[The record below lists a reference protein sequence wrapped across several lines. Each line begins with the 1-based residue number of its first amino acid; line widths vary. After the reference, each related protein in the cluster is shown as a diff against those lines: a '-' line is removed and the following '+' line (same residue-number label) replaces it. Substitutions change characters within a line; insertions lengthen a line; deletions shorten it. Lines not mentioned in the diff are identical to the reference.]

1 MKFGFTGTRAGMTE
15 KQHRACISIFESFGG
30 KEIHHGDCIGSD
42 YDIHQAFIYRPIDI
56 VVHPPIV
63 DKFRAYS
70 GRRVTTTAP
79 GRTVVHNAIEF
90 RRPKSYFARNR
101 DIVEETDALIAAPL
115 TEEEK
120 GGTWYTINY
129 ARQLKRRIFIVL
141 PNGTFV
147 EENGI

>member
-15 KQHRACISIFESFGG
+15 KQHRACIFIFESFDG

-70 GRRVTTTAP
+70 GGRVTTTAP
-79 GRTVVHNAIEF
+79 GRTVVHSTIEF

-115 TEEEK
+115 TETEY

-129 ARQLKRRIFIVL
+129 ARQLKRHIFIVL

-147 EENGI
+147 EENT